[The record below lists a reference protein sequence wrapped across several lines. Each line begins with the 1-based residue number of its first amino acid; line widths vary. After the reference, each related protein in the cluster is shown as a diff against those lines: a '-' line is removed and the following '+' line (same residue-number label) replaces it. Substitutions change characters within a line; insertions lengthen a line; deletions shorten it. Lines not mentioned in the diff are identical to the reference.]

1 MASFPTLGPTSRVDW
16 PLIGRDREL
25 GLIAEVLGR
34 SDSTGVVLVGEAGVG
49 KTRLATEAIRLGD
62 ASGFATERVVA
73 SRAASAI
80 PFGALAPLLPSGVA
94 AMAQGLNALRQATI
108 ALTERAAGKPLMLL
122 VDDAHTLDD
131 ASAVLLQQFAASKA
145 AFLVVTLRSGEQ
157 PPDPVIALWKDHD
170 VERLAVEPLS
180 REASERFVTTMLRG
194 EVDHVTLSMLWSKT
208 EGNPLFLR
216 ELVLGAVED
225 GTLVCESGRWKAE
238 SEVEPSDRLSE
249 LVGSRLSG
257 LDRAELEVLEYVAFG
272 EPLSVGLLSTL
283 ADPDSIELL
292 ERKKLVELVRDGR
305 RDEIRLSHPM
315 FGEVLRLRT
324 PGLRVR
330 SISRVLAEALEATG
344 SKRRGDALRASL
356 LRLDGGGRPPV
367 PLLMEA
373 TAQAM
378 FAHDYKTGL
387 RLARTAFDAEQ
398 TFETGMLLLAVL
410 YDSDGGRESEPI
422 FEIVEKLVETDS
434 ELAGFSLQRASTTFW
449 KLADADSARR
459 YLLDALERITDQTD
473 RDEVASF
480 LATMEV
486 QAGRSREALE
496 LTADIIAKDTGRPF
510 LLVSLSA
517 GLAMSIIGRCEDAVA
532 VTDRALSMVVEEG
545 EGLSVSQRALLTT
558 HKTAALNE
566 TGRIHDAYE
575 TAAFIRTMSLNS
587 NDIANQ
593 GFCGVALARVCMHA
607 GRLREAATWAAESFD
622 MFRRWGHPGPARW
635 SLGYLALASAMLGD
649 LGTAEDAISELDV
662 LADHPAQML
671 EVDILRARAWAAVA
685 KGHPEDGR
693 TILRDTAAAMRD
705 SAQTTFE
712 ILVLFDLARLGDA
725 DEVAPRLTEV
735 SDRAQSE
742 LHATMA
748 DAAWALARSDA
759 SELAVNADA
768 FERMGA
774 MLYAAELAVAAADA
788 FRRDGDQRRGTEW
801 SRRAADLTSACEGA
815 QTPGLMQIQAMTPL
829 TQRERE
835 IASLAAQGLAS
846 KTIGERLFVTSRT
859 VDNHLARIYSKLGVG
874 SRSELAEA
882 LVRNE

>member
-73 SRAASAI
+73 SRAAAAI
-80 PFGALAPLLPSGVA
+80 PFGALAPLLPSGVS

-131 ASAVLLQQFAASKA
+131 ASAVLLQQFAATKA

-225 GTLVCESGRWKAE
+225 GTLVCENGRWKAE
-238 SEVEPSDRLSE
+238 SDVEPSDRLSE

-356 LRLDGGGRPPV
+356 LRLDGGGQPPV

-398 TFETGMLLLAVL
+398 TFETGMLLLNVL

-422 FEIVEKLVETDS
+422 FDIVEKLVETDDQ
-434 ELAGFSLQRASTTFW
+434 LAAFELQRASTTFW
-449 KLADADSARR
+449 KLADAESARR
-459 YLLDALERITDQTD
+459 HLLEALDRLTDQRD
-473 RDEVASF
+473 RDEVSSF

-532 VTDRALSMVVEEG
+532 VADRALSMEVEEG
-545 EGLSVSQRALLTT
+545 EGLSISQRALLTT
-558 HKTAALNE
+558 HKTASLNE
-566 TGRIHDAYE
+566 TGRIHEAYE
-575 TAAFIRTMSLNS
+575 TAAFIRMMSANS

-635 SLGYLALASAMLGD
+635 SLGYLALSSAMLGD
-649 LGTAEDAISELDV
+649 LSTAEDAISELDV
-662 LADHPAQML
+662 LAVHPAQML
-671 EVDILRARAWAAVA
+671 EVDILRARAWTAVA

-693 TILRDTAAAMRD
+693 QILRDTATAMRE
-705 SAQTTFE
+705 SGQTTFE
-712 ILVLFDLARLGDA
+712 ILVLFDLARLGEP

-735 SDRAQSE
+735 CDRAQSE

-759 SELAVNADA
+759 PELAANAEA

-788 FRRDGDQRRGTEW
+788 FRKDGDQRRGTEW
-801 SRRAADLTSACEGA
+801 SRRAADLTGACEGA
-815 QTPGLMQIQAMTPL
+815 QTPGLLQIQAMTPL